1 MDGVGSS
8 KMQRDRRIRTQRGF
22 TFIEVL
28 IALCVLTFGVLS
40 LVSVFTQGLRA
51 SYQTQLQYIAQQKA
65 QESLETIF
73 TARDTKLLAWAQINN
88 VSKGGV
94 FKDGPQPLCSSGPD
108 GLFGT
113 DDDITTQPDVITIGP
128 GPDGAFGTADDV
140 VINLNPWM
148 TRTIAIIPAPNT
160 PNLNQITITI
170 NWTFQGQSSSFQI
183 VSYISNYS

>member
-1 MDGVGSS
+1 M
-8 KMQRDRRIRTQRGF
+8 KKNRPRKQRGF
-22 TFIEVL
+22 SRIEVM
-28 IALCVLTFGVLS
+28 IAMAVLAFGVLS

-51 SYQTQLQYIAQQKA
+51 SYQSQIQYIAQQKA
-65 QESLETIF
+65 QEALETIF
-73 TARDTKLLAWAQINN
+73 TARDTKVLNWAQIAN

-94 FKDGPQPLCSSGPD
+94 FKDGPQPLCASGPD

-113 DDDITTQPDVITIGP
+113 EDDDTTTPDVIVTGP
-128 GPDGAFGTADDV
+128 GPDGVFGTADDV

-148 TRTIAIIPAPNT
+148 TRTIVIAPTAST

-170 NWTFQGQSSSFQI
+170 QWTSQGQSSQYVL